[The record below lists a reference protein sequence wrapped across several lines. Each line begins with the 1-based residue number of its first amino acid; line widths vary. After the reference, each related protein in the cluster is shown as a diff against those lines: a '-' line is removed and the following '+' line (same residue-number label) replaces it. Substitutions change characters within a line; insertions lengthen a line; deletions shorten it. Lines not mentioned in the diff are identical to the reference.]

1 MKAYEEELGHIH
13 SVIVHPN
20 RASTLPSKRLIYIP
34 GMSGTADQS
43 VELLE
48 GLDGVESSAMSLRG
62 RGKSKA
68 PVSNFTFDAHVSDVR
83 MFLRRFGTPG
93 YFLHS
98 YSVSTAFVL
107 GALASDDCPQPSGLI
122 VGDYPARYTKL
133 TPGWASWFSTL
144 LVGGRP
150 TLESITLQDMEAIE
164 RDSEDKDLSTVLK
177 GFDFPVLIMK
187 ANGAAPAPSPMTA
200 ADLEV
205 YRRKLKDC
213 SVVEFASDHFFRDR
227 EREKYVQALLHF
239 IRSSVLSRQEN
250 RSSCQ

>member
-1 MKAYEEELGHIH
+1 MKAYEEDLGHIH

-48 GLDGVESSAMSLRG
+48 GLDGVESFAMSLRG

-68 PVSNFTFDAHVSDVR
+68 PDSNFTFDAHVADVR
-83 MFLRRFGTPG
+83 MFLRRIGTPG

-107 GALASDDCPQPSGLI
+107 GALASGDCPKPAGLI
-122 VGDYPARYTKL
+122 VGDYPARYSKL
-133 TPGWASWFSTL
+133 SAGWAAWFSTL
-144 LVGGRP
+144 TAGGRP

-164 RDSEDKDLSTVLK
+164 RDSEDKDLSSVLK

-187 ANGAAPAPSPMTA
+187 ANGAAPAPSPITA
-200 ADLEV
+200 ADLDV
-205 YRRKLKDC
+205 YRRELKNC
-213 SVVEFASDHFFRDR
+213 RVVEFESDHFFRDR
-227 EREKYVQALLHF
+227 EREKYVQTLLDF
-239 IRSSVLSRQEN
+239 MR
-250 RSSCQ
+250 